1 MDVDFNNESF
11 DQNLKKLESDDENSK
26 RRKRRKRKKKKGKEE
41 PILSKFPKEIQPP
54 SSITAFFASDIN
66 QLSYDSKESPNSIF
80 TYYLLQGL
88 KGAADNGDK
97 EITVSELHDFVNK
110 NVKDKTTQ
118 LYKDLPKLHCYTHLI
133 QIEYY
138 IDYLDVK
145 NIEDDFFFFA
155 KYLP

>member
-1 MDVDFNNESF
+1 MMTRI
-11 DQNLKKLESDDENSK
+11 QK
-26 RRKRRKRKKKKGKEE
+26 RRRKRKKEKKKGKEE

-66 QLSYDSKESPNSIF
+66 QLSYDSKESSNSIF

-118 LYKDLPKLHCYTHLI
+118 LYKDLPQTPLLYSSNPDRVL
-133 QIEYY
+133 YR
-138 IDYLDVK
+138 
-145 NIEDDFFFFA
+145 
-155 KYLP
+155 LP